1 MDITLLSKMIGELL
15 PDHDE
20 VGLPGLGTFIAEMV
34 PASFSDKGY
43 TINPPYRR
51 VTFLPSRSEDD
62 SLIQA
67 YSVGNGIDY
76 DQAAAIIQHFLE
88 QTRQTLLKDKLVV
101 FPGLGRLRATR
112 QNNFFFIT
120 DEDLDIFP
128 DGFGLAP
135 VSLKNHAETDEEVR
149 AKVEEFA
156 AMVAGTGEPEA
167 APETPVQAESL
178 EQAAP
183 EEETPLIE
191 LADEPATEAPAAE
204 PEVPDAPAT
213 PEKKVRAPREPKPR
227 KPRKPM
233 PKWLKT
239 SLITILIVATVA
251 AVLLATFVV
260 LAQAAPDFIDSLLY
274 TPEELQILNYR

>member
-67 YSVGNGIDY
+67 YSAGNGIDY
-76 DQAAAIIQHFLE
+76 DQAAAIIQSFLE
-88 QTRQTLLKDKLVV
+88 QTRQTLLKDKIVV

-156 AMVAGTGEPEA
+156 AMVAGEDVPEA
-167 APETPVQAESL
+167 TPV
-178 EQAAP
+178 AP

-191 LADEPATEAPAAE
+191 LAEEPAPEAPAAE
-204 PEVPDAPAT
+204 PEAPEVPAT
-213 PEKKVRAPREPKPR
+213 KEKKAKARREPR
-227 KPRKPM
+227 PRKPM